1 MKKHILLL
9 VILLVPWTL
18 SAQSLHGNYIST
30 QLPISS
36 ADTLTT
42 IEYYDGLGRSRETVK
57 KGFSSN
63 GNKDLLALTEYD
75 GMDNKYR
82 CWNSVPFPC
91 TGEEVLGDEYYVTC
105 RKAYGDPIVFTKYEF
120 ERKQNGRVVKET
132 GPGYLWTTFKKS
144 KNFQYEGNIAI
155 ECPKFQLLADGKS
168 FLFRGYYQPGT
179 LNAIKE
185 TDEDGVS
192 VSKYYDILGKLIM
205 EKHGENAI
213 TYYIYDST
221 GNLTFVLPP
230 SAYEACMNTKGASRS
245 ITSDDI
251 LKKYAY
257 YYAYDGKNRC
267 IERKLPGCEPVKMI
281 YDKENKLIFKQDGN
295 QRKNNEWTFMLFDSK
310 CRPTVYGVCKDADKI
325 NISNKNVTSFFST
338 SGTYAMYNANITLDV
353 MYLLKAKYYDNY
365 NFLKNTGY
373 YSFQS
378 QDGYDKDIEHNDKSV
393 STSGLLTGDKT
404 YELSDNHTCYTEALY
419 YNNKGDLV
427 QSRRDNNLLGIDDV
441 YYQRNPYTG
450 KVCKEKTVHSVG
462 MKVKKNCGNAIETII
477 KRYTYDKDGRLDSMT
492 YKLNNRAE
500 FLVKHYQ
507 YDDLGRVAATTSHSR
522 ALDTHYSYNVRGQ
535 QTAANCLLAQ
545 ESIFYNKKCHEGQ
558 VPLAYNGNISAV
570 EWKYK
575 KGNTWNDEAFEYEY
589 DKQNRLT
596 SALSTTIDEKNN
608 MVFGNHDTHYSYDN
622 MGNITDISRKSINI
636 DDSIVGYRDD
646 ATLTYDGNQL
656 SHITNKGFIDSS
668 RDTKIADKEYSNAT
682 EFAYDANGNMTRNLN
697 KGIIKITYNV
707 LNLPEYIYMKNNE
720 FIHNVY
726 DADGNKL
733 SMDINGCIYDV
744 KIPESGSVQG
754 ELDSINITHWTGT
767 GLKNYSTP
775 IMYSGDFVY
784 KTATVKKDQKHG
796 TSVPS
801 FGDEWEDQLELE
813 KIDFGEGYLQQHLL
827 LNAYDYIKDHLG
839 NIRFLVQN
847 GKIVQANNY
856 YPYGGFY
863 SDDSNEYQY
872 RWRFGGKELNRK
884 VDIYDWGFR
893 NYDPT
898 NGMFATI
905 DPMCELNYSMTPYSF
920 ANNNPI
926 NYTDLF
932 GLKTYSWEEFVKNWQ
947 DFDVKND
954 DVELPNV
961 VCIGAKP
968 KTCSTY
974 YDNAEDQLGTIKD
987 YSSLVYKLNLEYGES
1002 NLSQP
1007 LWNMSSFI
1015 KHNSNYL
1022 NQKLHL
1028 STFHPSYIY
1037 RGINKGVNKI
1047 AEYGKIAGRVSVSM
1061 KAIEIAYTGE
1071 IQPSDVWDTTIP
1083 TILGWIPGYGWAI
1096 AGGYLILDTGVEL
1109 YTGKSIGEHLND
1121 YVREQHGINS
1131 LNIYSFTFK

>member
-1 MKKHILLL
+1 M
-9 VILLVPWTL
+9 
-18 SAQSLHGNYIST
+18 
-30 QLPISS
+30 
-36 ADTLTT
+36 
-42 IEYYDGLGRSRETVK
+42 
-57 KGFSSN
+57 
-63 GNKDLLALTEYD
+63 
-75 GMDNKYR
+75 
-82 CWNSVPFPC
+82 
-91 TGEEVLGDEYYVTC
+91 
-105 RKAYGDPIVFTKYEF
+105 
-120 ERKQNGRVVKET
+120 
-132 GPGYLWTTFKKS
+132 
-144 KNFQYEGNIAI
+144 
-155 ECPKFQLLADGKS
+155 
-168 FLFRGYYQPGT
+168 
-179 LNAIKE
+179 
-185 TDEDGVS
+185 
-192 VSKYYDILGKLIM
+192 
-205 EKHGENAI
+205 
-213 TYYIYDST
+213 
-221 GNLTFVLPP
+221 
-230 SAYEACMNTKGASRS
+230 
-245 ITSDDI
+245 
-251 LKKYAY
+251 
-257 YYAYDGKNRC
+257 
-267 IERKLPGCEPVKMI
+267 
-281 YDKENKLIFKQDGN
+281 
-295 QRKNNEWTFMLFDSK
+295 
-310 CRPTVYGVCKDADKI
+310 
-325 NISNKNVTSFFST
+325 
-338 SGTYAMYNANITLDV
+338 
-353 MYLLKAKYYDNY
+353 
-365 NFLKNTGY
+365 
-373 YSFQS
+373 
-378 QDGYDKDIEHNDKSV
+378 
-393 STSGLLTGDKT
+393 TGDKT

-419 YNNKGDLV
+419 YNNKGELV
-427 QSRRDNNLLGIDDV
+427 QSHKDNNVLGTDDV

-733 SMDINGCIYDV
+733 SMDINGCSYDV

-754 ELDSINITHWTGT
+754 DLDSIKITHWTGT

-801 FGDEWEDQLELE
+801 FEDEWEDQLELE
-813 KIDFGEGYLQQHLL
+813 KIDFGEGYLLQHSLL
-827 LNAYDYIKDHLG
+827 YAYDYIKDHLG

-898 NGMFATI
+898 NGMFTTI
-905 DPMCELNYSMTPYSF
+905 DPMCELNYGMTPYSF
-920 ANNNPI
+920 ANNTPI

-947 DFDVKND
+947 DFDVKMM
-954 DVELPNV
+954 
-961 VCIGAKP
+961 
-968 KTCSTY
+968 T
-974 YDNAEDQLGTIKD
+974 
-987 YSSLVYKLNLEYGES
+987 
-1002 NLSQP
+1002 
-1007 LWNMSSFI
+1007 
-1015 KHNSNYL
+1015 
-1022 NQKLHL
+1022 
-1028 STFHPSYIY
+1028 
-1037 RGINKGVNKI
+1037 
-1047 AEYGKIAGRVSVSM
+1047 
-1061 KAIEIAYTGE
+1061 
-1071 IQPSDVWDTTIP
+1071 
-1083 TILGWIPGYGWAI
+1083 
-1096 AGGYLILDTGVEL
+1096 
-1109 YTGKSIGEHLND
+1109 
-1121 YVREQHGINS
+1121 
-1131 LNIYSFTFK
+1131 

>member
-1 MKKHILLL
+1 M
-9 VILLVPWTL
+9 
-18 SAQSLHGNYIST
+18 
-30 QLPISS
+30 
-36 ADTLTT
+36 
-42 IEYYDGLGRSRETVK
+42 
-57 KGFSSN
+57 
-63 GNKDLLALTEYD
+63 
-75 GMDNKYR
+75 
-82 CWNSVPFPC
+82 
-91 TGEEVLGDEYYVTC
+91 
-105 RKAYGDPIVFTKYEF
+105 
-120 ERKQNGRVVKET
+120 
-132 GPGYLWTTFKKS
+132 
-144 KNFQYEGNIAI
+144 
-155 ECPKFQLLADGKS
+155 
-168 FLFRGYYQPGT
+168 
-179 LNAIKE
+179 
-185 TDEDGVS
+185 
-192 VSKYYDILGKLIM
+192 
-205 EKHGENAI
+205 
-213 TYYIYDST
+213 
-221 GNLTFVLPP
+221 
-230 SAYEACMNTKGASRS
+230 
-245 ITSDDI
+245 
-251 LKKYAY
+251 
-257 YYAYDGKNRC
+257 
-267 IERKLPGCEPVKMI
+267 
-281 YDKENKLIFKQDGN
+281 
-295 QRKNNEWTFMLFDSK
+295 
-310 CRPTVYGVCKDADKI
+310 
-325 NISNKNVTSFFST
+325 
-338 SGTYAMYNANITLDV
+338 
-353 MYLLKAKYYDNY
+353 
-365 NFLKNTGY
+365 
-373 YSFQS
+373 
-378 QDGYDKDIEHNDKSV
+378 
-393 STSGLLTGDKT
+393 LTGDKT

-419 YNNKGDLV
+419 YNNKGELV
-427 QSRRDNNLLGIDDV
+427 QSHKDNNVLGTDDV

-575 KGNTWNDEAFEYEY
+575 NGNTWNDEAFEFEY
-589 DKQNRLT
+589 DKQNRQT

-608 MVFGNHDTHYSYDN
+608 LVFGNHDTHYSYDN

-646 ATLTYDGNQL
+646 ATLEYNGNQL
-656 SHITNKGFIDSS
+656 SHVTNKGFIDSS
-668 RDTKIADKEYSNAT
+668 RDTKISDREYSNAA

-697 KGIIKITYNV
+697 KGIIKIIYNV

-733 SMDINGCIYDV
+733 SMDINGCSYDV

-754 ELDSINITHWTGT
+754 ELDSIKITHWTGT

-801 FGDEWEDQLELE
+801 FEDEWEDQLELE
-813 KIDFGEGYLQQHLL
+813 KIDFGEGYLQQHLSL
-827 LNAYDYIKDHLG
+827 YAYDYIKDHLG

-898 NGMFATI
+898 NGMFTTI
-905 DPMCELNYSMTPYSF
+905 DPMCELNYGMTPYSF

-954 DVELPNV
+954 DVELPQVICTAN
-961 VCIGAKP
+961 KQN
-968 KTCSTY
+968 TLESF
-974 YDNAEDQLGTIKD
+974 YDDFSKDLGQMND
-987 YSSLVYKLNLEYGES
+987 YSKLLYNLNWNYGVIS
-1002 NLSQP
+1002 LSQP
-1007 LWNMSSFI
+1007 LVNVKSFI
-1015 KHNSNYL
+1015 QNKSSYL
-1022 NQKLHL
+1022 NRKFHL
-1028 STFHPSYIY
+1028 STIQPVDIY
-1037 RGINKGVNKI
+1037 KGVTANINDITKFGKVAGRI
-1047 AEYGKIAGRVSVSM
+1047 SMVMTGGKILA
-1061 KAIEIAYTGE
+1061 TGD
-1071 IQPSDVWDTTIP
+1071 IQASDAWDTIIP
-1083 TILGWIPGYGWAI
+1083 SVLSFIPVYGWAVT
-1096 AGGYLILDTGVEL
+1096 GGYLLLDTGVE
-1109 YTGKSIGEHLND
+1109 YWTGKTIGEHLND
-1121 YVREQHGINS
+1121 YTREEYGFDTVNM
-1131 LNIYSFTFK
+1131 YSWTLK